1 MGLLRV
7 GMLMACSRADKGK
20 MRPWQSSCWVGATV
34 CTLSVP
40 LALKELQASLTH
52 VDEKGPEG

>member
-1 MGLLRV
+1 
-7 GMLMACSRADKGK
+7 MLMACSRADKGK

-34 CTLSVP
+34 CTPSVP